1 MQIANNNV
9 DSFNNNIKGKK
20 ENEDGLY
27 TSFIYSIRSEVT
39 RQIYL
44 RCLKYYMKFLGINNL
59 RELVE
64 GKPQKIIEADIKA
77 YLVYLRKQ
85 KKVSYNT
92 KSLYL
97 AAIRKFYY
105 VNSDYQFKWNLI
117 TMYLGS
123 DDDDTIQDD
132 YYNNKHPIIKYD
144 DDENEGEDDRP
155 YTMDEIRKMFNA
167 AQDIRV
173 KIIISLLSSS
183 GLRHG
188 AVNILKLRDLEK
200 IEKYNIYKV
209 TR

>member
-44 RCLKYYMKFLGINNL
+44 RCLKYYMKFLGIKNL

-123 DDDDTIQDD
+123 DDDDYTSQED
-132 YYNNKHPIIKYD
+132 YNNNKHPTIKYD
-144 DDENEGEDDRP
+144 DENDDENEDGEEDDRP
-155 YTMDEIRKMFNA
+155 YTMDEIRKMF
-167 AQDIRV
+167 
-173 KIIISLLSSS
+173 
-183 GLRHG
+183 
-188 AVNILKLRDLEK
+188 
-200 IEKYNIYKV
+200 
-209 TR
+209 

>member
-39 RQIYL
+39 RQIYV

-59 RELVE
+59 GELVE
-64 GKPQKIIEADIKA
+64 GKPQKIIESDIKA

-123 DDDDTIQDD
+123 DDD
-132 YYNNKHPIIKYD
+132 
-144 DDENEGEDDRP
+144 
-155 YTMDEIRKMFNA
+155 
-167 AQDIRV
+167 V
-173 KIIISLLSSS
+173 
-183 GLRHG
+183 
-188 AVNILKLRDLEK
+188 LK
-200 IEKYNIYKV
+200 
-209 TR
+209 